1 MNEPNTASDRYPS
14 VLPIYK
20 PNGRGTGGVVRFSLN
35 AAKEALFVEAA
46 AQSDERQFNWEEK
59 IIMKWGLADIG
70 AVLAVLQG
78 RQDQAKLFH
87 QTQNANSSLELSHR
101 DDPEMAPFLL
111 AVSRQDSADKS
122 LRKVVIPVAHAEAA
136 LLASA
141 LHTAVA
147 RILDW

>member
-1 MNEPNTASDRYPS
+1 MNDTDTVPGRYPS
-14 VLPIYK
+14 ALPIYK
-20 PNGRGTGGVVRFSLN
+20 PNARGTGGVVRFSLN

-87 QTQNANSSLELSHR
+87 QTQSANSSLELSHR
-101 DDPEMAPFLL
+101 DDPEKAPYLL
-111 AVSRQDSADKS
+111 AVSRQESADKS
-122 LRKVVIPVAHAEAA
+122 LRKVVIPVSHAEAA